1 MVDLDEESLGNAEA
15 QLTTPQTAEE
25 FSFPVEPY
33 GIQLEFMQR
42 LFETLERGEF
52 GVFES
57 PTGTGKSLSI
67 ICGALTWLKHNSQ
80 RNNSSVVAE
89 KSVKDDDRKDDVPDW
104 VKEFEKKQ
112 AASRVERKE
121 DGELEKYCKWVAAT
135 RRKEA
140 AAQNRGQRRIVLFS
154 RDDVSTTNTQQR
166 CKRSVETANQDQTED
181 QAESDDEAIV
191 EAYYSDNAAKNPDG
205 TGANDGFQYS
215 ASVRKL
221 LERRAANRMSYTSD
235 SDSNNSDGVAD
246 SGPPLEPNVCKI
258 YYASRTHSQLQQF
271 VNEIKR
277 TAFGKAA
284 DAGNKIKCVTLG
296 SRLQL
301 CTNDKVRSTCS
312 SVHTLNERCLEMQ
325 QSSKKQRC
333 AHLPTLMTPMFGF
346 KDHITERIMDIEELA
361 TEGRRLS
368 VCAYYGARES
378 IRGAHVVA
386 LPYNMLLSQ
395 SSRESMG
402 ISLANSV
409 VIVDEAHNLVDTI
422 LATHSVTLDW
432 QTVRELLEIVQ
443 LYFKKY
449 WRRLNGS
456 NTVYIRQTIALL
468 RAFNKYMQGVA
479 SGLSKRS
486 SKDLQTTTVLSVND
500 FLQKAHADHIN
511 VYKIDRYLRQSKIGR
526 KLNMFADRRQLDQL
540 SKEEIANTNAG
551 QPQKRQRQPG
561 KRIIR
566 DAITTQDNDKYER
579 SAFSFTAPA
588 SAVAALESFMEC
600 IGNPDRTGARLVVR
614 AIPPTADSNE
624 ASEVASV
631 ELKYLLLDPSEAFGE
646 IRKEARAVVLAG
658 GTMQPTNDM
667 IEQLL
672 PQFGGR
678 ILRDNCTATELQKLE
693 PKQVRQFAWNHVVSS
708 SHICATVV
716 SSGPTGTP
724 LRFAFQD
731 QSDIL
736 RIKEAGQ
743 ALAALCNV
751 IPGGVVVFFPSH
763 ALLGKMA
770 GVWKEAGIIS
780 RIAKRKPVFAAESA
794 ASDVLSRYSE
804 EVKKSGGAVLLSVV
818 GGRLSEGINF
828 SDHLGRAVV
837 MIGVPFPSL
846 ASPELNERL
855 SYYESLGSPS
865 EPLNT
870 VKQQQKQQQMGLR
883 ARDLYESLCMRAVNQ
898 SIGRAI
904 RHRSDYAAIV
914 FLDVRYAEKRLAS
927 KLPAWITSGNKNTNA
942 SKNDVVADAGI
953 KSFAFGPALAQIAS
967 FFKRDFGH

>member
-1 MVDLDEESLGNAEA
+1 MVDLEEEGLETTEPL
-15 QLTTPQTAEE
+15 LTTPQTAEE
-25 FSFPVEPY
+25 FSFPMKPY

-42 LFETLERGEF
+42 LFETLERGDF

-80 RNNSSVVAE
+80 RKNNVAADE
-89 KSVKDDDRKDDVPDW
+89 KSAKENGRLDDVPDW
-104 VKEFEKKQ
+104 VKEFERKQ
-112 AASRVERKE
+112 AASNDGRQE
-121 DGELEKYCKWVAAT
+121 DGELEKYRKWVAAT

-140 AAQNRGQRRIVLFS
+140 SAQHRGQRRMGL
-154 RDDVSTTNTQQR
+154 STAGVPADSIQQK
-166 CKRSVETANQDQTED
+166 CKRSVDASNRD
-181 QAESDDEAIV
+181 QAEDPTESDDEAVV
-191 EAYYSDNAAKNPDG
+191 EAYYSDNAAKKPDAA
-205 TGANDGFQYS
+205 GADDGMQYS

-221 LERRAANRMSYTSD
+221 LERRAANRISYS
-235 SDSNNSDGVAD
+235 SDSNSDNSDDAAD
-246 SGPPLEPNVCKI
+246 KGPPLEPNVCKI
-258 YYASRTHSQLQQF
+258 FYASRTHSQLQQF

-277 TAFGKAA
+277 TAFGSAT
-284 DAGNKIKCVTLG
+284 DGGDKIKCVTLG
-296 SRLQL
+296 SRMQL
-301 CTNDKVRSTCS
+301 CTNDKVRGTCK

-333 AHLPTLMTPMFGF
+333 PHLPALMTPMFGF
-346 KDHITERIMDIEELA
+346 KDRVAEKIMDIEELA
-361 TEGRRLS
+361 IEGRRLS

-432 QTVRELLEIVQ
+432 QTVRELLEMVQ

-468 RAFNKYMQGVA
+468 RAFNKYMQAVVNGIA
-479 SGLSKRS
+479 EKS
-486 SKDLQTTTVLSVND
+486 SVGAQTTTVLSVND
-500 FLQKAHADHIN
+500 FLQNAHADHIN
-511 VYKIDRYLRQSKIGR
+511 VYKIDRYLRQSKLGR
-526 KLNMFADRRQLDQL
+526 KLNMFADRQQRDQL
-540 SKEEIANTNAG
+540 SAEDNANGDTG
-551 QPQKRQRQPG
+551 HPRKRQRQPG
-561 KRIIR
+561 THTVRN
-566 DAITTQDNDKYER
+566 ATAVQENNNAER
-579 SAFSFTAPA
+579 SAPSFTAPA

-614 AIPPTADSNE
+614 AIPPASDADNK
-624 ASEVASV
+624 AAV

-672 PQFGGR
+672 PRFGGR
-678 ILRDNCTATELQKLE
+678 LIRDNCTASELQKLE
-693 PKQVRQFAWNHVVSS
+693 PKGVRQFAWNHVVAS

-731 QSDIL
+731 QADTQ

-763 ALLGKMA
+763 ALLARMA
-770 GVWKEAGIIS
+770 AAWEQAGITR
-780 RIAKRKPVFAAESA
+780 RIAKRKPVFAAESSI
-794 ASDVLSRYSE
+794 SDVLSRYSL
-804 EVKKSGGAVLLSVV
+804 EVERSGGAVLLSVV

-828 SDHLGRAVV
+828 SDQLGRAVV

-846 ASPELNERL
+846 ASPELSERL
-855 SYYESLGSPS
+855 SYYESLGSVSKPAS
-865 EPLNT
+865 ISKLN
-870 VKQQQKQQQMGLR
+870 QQQMGPR
-883 ARDLYESLCMRAVNQ
+883 ARELYESLCMRAVNQ

-914 FLDVRYAEKRLAS
+914 FLDARYAEKRLAA
-927 KLPAWITSGNKNTNA
+927 KLPAWITSGNA
-942 SKNDVVADAGI
+942 STDANQDAAVDGSGGI
-953 KSFAFGPALAQIAS
+953 KPLAFGPALAQIAS
-967 FFKRDFGH
+967 FFKRDFGQ